1 MFSRFLARKKE
12 NPEKAETKEERK
24 LRMLVET
31 AATIDKKIGYFDKKW
46 DLRKDDS
53 IRAAS

>member
-12 NPEKAETKEERK
+12 NPEMTETKEERK

-31 AATIDKKIGYFDKKW
+31 AATIDKKIGYFDKK
-46 DLRKDDS
+46 
-53 IRAAS
+53 

>member
-24 LRMLVET
+24 LRKLVET
-31 AATIDKKIGYFDKKW
+31 AATIDKKIGYFDKK
-46 DLRKDDS
+46 
-53 IRAAS
+53 